1 MRERRR
7 WHLRCA
13 AAETVRIKP
22 EQLSEMLK
30 SDDPPI
36 VLDVR
41 TRSQYEKEKTQ
52 IPGSIR
58 VMPDQVEEWARD
70 REEERGS
77 QVEGQRIVAYCT

>member
-1 MRERRR
+1 
-7 WHLRCA
+7 
-13 AAETVRIKP
+13 
-22 EQLSEMLK
+22 MLK

-41 TRSQYEKEKTQ
+41 TRSQYEKDKTQ

-70 REEERGS
+70 REKERGS